1 MRAGAKRFRG
11 WRNRIRLQGEIR
23 QKMGCAAPH
32 FYTNLTLE
40 PIASMLRA
48 YGIDEVS
55 REATKGKLR
64 HELM

>member
-23 QKMGCAAPH
+23 Q
-32 FYTNLTLE
+32 TLTLE

-64 HELM
+64 HEFM

>member
-1 MRAGAKRFRG
+1 VRRDKTG
-11 WRNRIRLQGEIR
+11 
-23 QKMGCAAPH
+23 APH

-64 HELM
+64 HEFM